1 MISRG
6 KRQIQQEHAVEGMY
20 VGAADRHSVSMWN
33 KELLPAGGIPL
44 PGKKPQTALLQGPDS
59 HHGLRPQAW
68 LCSQKAVKRLE
79 RELVGSFIT
88 GALPQALCS
97 SMGGEKGSVCCQWQ
111 SGGARCFP
119 EKPLQHQWEQLAGL
133 CLMLN
138 WEAAWLLIAP
148 IALCGDRGGR
158 SPV

>member
-1 MISRG
+1 
-6 KRQIQQEHAVEGMY
+6 MY

-33 KELLPAGGIPL
+33 KELFPAGGIPL

-59 HHGLRPQAW
+59 HHGPRPQAW

-97 SMGGEKGSVCCQWQ
+97 SMGGGEGKRLLPVAVRRSTLLSREALAAPVGAARWALPDAELGSCVAAHCSHCTVWGQRRPQPCVVEEQWP
-111 SGGARCFP
+111 S
-119 EKPLQHQWEQLAGL
+119 
-133 CLMLN
+133 
-138 WEAAWLLIAP
+138 
-148 IALCGDRGGR
+148 
-158 SPV
+158 